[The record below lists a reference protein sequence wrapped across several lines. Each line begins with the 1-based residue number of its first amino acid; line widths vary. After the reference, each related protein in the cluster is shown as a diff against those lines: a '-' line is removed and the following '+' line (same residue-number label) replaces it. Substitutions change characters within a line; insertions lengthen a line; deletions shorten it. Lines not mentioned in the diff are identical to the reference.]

1 MHAES
6 VVERTRLGQK
16 LVRWRGD
23 GISAYVLGTVAVL
36 NILAIRLAFR
46 ELFGDSF
53 LLLSLTPA
61 VLVVAM
67 VGGLKPITFA
77 AGLSLLAASSLR
89 WIENPFEPTI
99 GELIAFGSTLL
110 LIVAL
115 GEVLQAARR
124 AIDRTEGVVRARDA
138 HLRSILD
145 TVPDA
150 TVVSATD
157 GTIVSFNAAAVRQF
171 GYAEEEVIGQNLR
184 ILMPEPYRHEHDGY
198 LQRYMATGEK
208 RIIGI
213 DRVVSGQRK
222 DGSTFPMKLAVG
234 EMRSGGER
242 FFTGFIRD
250 LTEREES
257 AARLE
262 QIQDE
267 LARLARLNEMG
278 EMASTLAHELNQP
291 LSAIANYSHG
301 CTRLLRDMDDAVA
314 TRMREALEEV
324 ASQSL
329 RAGQIIKHLRE
340 FVTNGE
346 TEKAPEDIRKLVGE
360 SAALALV
367 GSREQG
373 VRTVFEYLPDAEMV
387 MVGRIQ
393 VQQVLINLMR
403 NAIEAMRHVDRREL
417 TIRTMPADPG
427 EIAVVV
433 EDSGGGIPEEVA
445 GQLFKP
451 FVTTKASGMG
461 IGLSISKR
469 IVEAHGGEMTVSKN
483 AAGGAT
489 FRFTLPAYL
498 EERIVA
504 ND

>member
-1 MHAES
+1 
-6 VVERTRLGQK
+6 
-16 LVRWRGD
+16 
-23 GISAYVLGTVAVL
+23 
-36 NILAIRLAFR
+36 
-46 ELFGDSF
+46 
-53 LLLSLTPA
+53 
-61 VLVVAM
+61 
-67 VGGLKPITFA
+67 
-77 AGLSLLAASSLR
+77 
-89 WIENPFEPTI
+89 
-99 GELIAFGSTLL
+99 
-110 LIVAL
+110 
-115 GEVLQAARR
+115 
-124 AIDRTEGVVRARDA
+124 
-138 HLRSILD
+138 
-145 TVPDA
+145 
-150 TVVSATD
+150 
-157 GTIVSFNAAAVRQF
+157 
-171 GYAEEEVIGQNLR
+171 
-184 ILMPEPYRHEHDGY
+184 
-198 LQRYMATGEK
+198 
-208 RIIGI
+208 
-213 DRVVSGQRK
+213 
-222 DGSTFPMKLAVG
+222 MKLAVG

-262 QIQDE
+262 QIQAE

-314 TRMREALEEV
+314 TRIREALEEV

-340 FVTNGE
+340 FVTKGE
-346 TEKAPEDIRKLVGE
+346 TEKAPEDIRKLVE
-360 SAALALV
+360 EAAALALV

-373 VRTVFEYLPDAEMV
+373 VRTVFEYLPGAEMV
-387 MVGRIQ
+387 LVDRIQ

-427 EIAVVV
+427 EVAVVV
-433 EDSGGGIPEEVA
+433 EDTGGGIPEEVA

-483 AAGGAT
+483 EAGGAT

-498 EERIVA
+498 DERIVA

>member
-1 MHAES
+1 MHS
-6 VVERTRLGQK
+6 RGVVERMRFGQS
-16 LVRWRGD
+16 LIRWRVD
-23 GISAYVLGTVAVL
+23 GLSAYVLAAALVIGLFAMRVALREFIGDTVA
-36 NILAIRLAFR
+36 
-46 ELFGDSF
+46 LFSF
-53 LLLSLTPA
+53 IPALLL
-61 VLVVAM
+61 VAM
-67 VGGLKPITFA
+67 IGSLKPIAFA
-77 AGLSLLAASSLR
+77 VGLSLLAAISLQ
-89 WIENPFEPTI
+89 WIENAPGPTI
-99 GELIAFGSTLL
+99 GEMVVFASTVL

-115 GEVLQAARR
+115 GELVQAARR
-124 AIDRTEGVVRARDA
+124 AIDRMEAAVRARDA

-150 TVVSATD
+150 TVVSSTN

-171 GYAEEEVIGQNLR
+171 GYVEEEVIGQNLR

-198 LQRYMATGEK
+198 LQRYLSTGEK

-213 DRVVSGQRK
+213 DRVVVGRRK

-234 EMRSGGER
+234 EMKSGGER

-262 QIQDE
+262 QIQAE

-291 LSAIANYSHG
+291 LSAIANYAHG
-301 CTRLLRDMDDAVA
+301 CTRLLRDMDANVA
-314 TRMREALEEV
+314 TRMHGALEEI
-324 ASQSL
+324 AGQSL

-340 FVTNGE
+340 FVTKGE
-346 TEKAPEDIRKLVGE
+346 TEKAPEDIRKLVEEAG
-360 SAALALV
+360 ALALV
-367 GSREQG
+367 GSRESG
-373 VRTVFEYLPDAEMV
+373 VRTVFEYVPGAEMV
-387 MVGRIQ
+387 MVDRIQ

-403 NAIEAMRHVDRREL
+403 NAIEAMRHVEHRQL
-417 TIRTMPADPG
+417 TVRTTPADPG

-433 EDSGGGIPEEVA
+433 EDTGGGIPEEIA

-489 FRFTLPAYL
+489 FRFTLPAYV
-498 EERIVA
+498 EERING

>member
-1 MHAES
+1 MLS
-6 VVERTRLGQK
+6 KSGIERTQWGRRV
-16 LVRWRGD
+16 VRWRGD
-23 GISAYVLGTVAVL
+23 GVAAYIVAAIVTSSV
-36 NILAIRLAFR
+36 LAIRMIRA
-46 ELFGDSF
+46 EPIGEG
-53 LLLSLTPA
+53 LLLFSFIPA
-61 VLVVAM
+61 ILVVALI
-67 VGGLKPITFA
+67 GGRNPILLA
-77 AGLSLLAASSLR
+77 AGLSLVAAVSHQQITSADG
-89 WIENPFEPTI
+89 PSVV
-99 GELIAFGSTLL
+99 ELLVFGSAVL

-115 GEVLQAARR
+115 GEVLEAARR
-124 AIDRTEGVVRARDA
+124 AIDRTEDVVRARDA

-262 QIQDE
+262 QIQAE

-314 TRMREALEEV
+314 TRIREALEEV

-340 FVTNGE
+340 FVTKGE
-346 TEKAPEDIRKLVGE
+346 TEKASEDIRKLVEE

-373 VRTVFEYLPDAEMV
+373 VRTVFEYLPGAEMV
-387 MVGRIQ
+387 LVDRIQ

-427 EIAVVV
+427 EVAVVV
-433 EDSGGGIPEEVA
+433 EDTGGGIPEEVA

-483 AAGGAT
+483 EAGGAT

-498 EERIVA
+498 DERIVA